1 MTMSETSER
10 DACDPAALADLVKR
24 GDVAALDR
32 MTRCYGDR
40 LLRAGRKHCR
50 TTEEAEDA
58 VQDTLLIAANELGA
72 FRGEG
77 SVEGWL
83 VRIVASACRR
93 IGRGRKND
101 ASAHDTEAEPVDD
114 ADSPE
119 DLAARRELGDRLDAA
134 LLALSPEDRLIVL
147 LAEVEGRSGEEIAR
161 ETGLSH
167 GAIRTRLTRLR
178 VRLRDALA
186 LAFENSSDAP

>member
-1 MTMSETSER
+1 MPETADR
-10 DACDPAALADLVKR
+10 DACDPARLVELVKR
-24 GDVAALDR
+24 GDIEALDR

-40 LLRAGRKHCR
+40 LLRAGRRHCR
-50 TTEEAEDA
+50 TAAEAEDA

-72 FRGEG
+72 FRGDG

-101 ASAHDTEAEPVDD
+101 AHAHDSDVEPADD
-114 ADSPE
+114 GDSPE
-119 DLAARRELGDRLDAA
+119 TLAARHELAERLNDV
-134 LLALSPEDRLIVL
+134 LLDLSPEDRLIVL

-167 GAIRTRLTRLR
+167 GAVRTRLSRLR
-178 VRLRDALA
+178 TKLKDALA
-186 LAFENSSDAP
+186 PALEDAARGL